1 MTRQAQTTVQ
11 ESRRQRVM
19 SHLISPM
26 FQVSVRANIL
36 VTSVL
41 LSRVSVMF
49 STSALSMPSTTFLK
63 YWALANSHLS
73 PLTGSLML
81 QQVSRSA
88 EMSWTNEEFYYKTK
102 YDFWTKY
109 GNSGHCA
116 LS

>member
-1 MTRQAQTTVQ
+1 
-11 ESRRQRVM
+11 M

-63 YWALANSHLS
+63 YWALANSHFS

-81 QQVSRSA
+81 QLLGLPRSQQVSRSA
-88 EMSWTNEEFYYKTK
+88 EMSW
-102 YDFWTKY
+102 
-109 GNSGHCA
+109 
-116 LS
+116 L